1 MIRFSRASRF
11 PRWHRKAAVLAC
23 TTLAIGGATVGA
35 LPSRADS
42 FDHKEAR
49 FVSGAGTTLYLASSL
64 AMPFLLHDEHATQHS
79 LRTAD
84 AIITSSLITEVLKHI
99 VREKRP
105 DSSARTSFPSGHATA
120 AFAAATMASHYHPK
134 QALLWYAGATLIAS
148 SRVQLHR
155 HYVHDVVA
163 GAAIGYLTAKF
174 EIKQPHGLLLAP
186 FIKPDEGRRGQRMGF
201 ALNGSF

>member
-11 PRWHRKAAVLAC
+11 PRWHGKAAVLAC
-23 TTLAIGGATVGA
+23 TMLAMGGATVGA

-42 FDHKEAR
+42 FDHKEAK
-49 FVSGAGTTLYLASSL
+49 FASGTGSLLYLASSM
-64 AMPFLLHDEHATQHS
+64 AMPILLHDEHATQHS

-84 AIITSSLITEVLKHI
+84 AIITSSLLTEVLKRV

-134 QALLWYAGATLIAS
+134 QALLWYAGATLIAA

-186 FIKPDEGRRGQRMGF
+186 FIKPEGGRRGQRMGF
-201 ALNGSF
+201 ALTGSF